1 MIGPWY
7 SVVIIL
13 LLSLCKYTA
22 SGPSCPSGSAAVSLV
37 HCLIFAVLL
46 TLRVLNQW
54 GASRPRL
61 ARGSRYFRIPAVDST
76 KDLAYENII
85 VNSTNVSSIS
95 PSKALCMEFCSRLQT
110 FDPIMSGNA
119 ALCNPPWQNCLRRR
133 FGTVTYTMLTI
144 GLLAVATLYICLKSP
159 SVDIT
164 QSVQTDLSEVK
175 NKLEDLSQQFLT
187 TSEIQRNVEK
197 KLNQI
202 VTLIP
207 KLTEVTIKIRD
218 DLSQDLSNRIQQILQ
233 TISQSHDHVNS
244 LVQEHLTKYDADKTA
259 MIDYALE
266 SAGGRVVST
275 RNTETYYKGDHV
287 ISLFGVPI
295 CQPSKTPQSIIQ
307 PGVLPGECWPFK
319 GQTGSAIVQ
328 LIGPVHIS
336 GVSLEHIPKSLS
348 PTGKIDSAP
357 KDFSVWGLTNVD
369 DQEGFFFGKFTYGI
383 EREPLQYFS
392 VQRKTHTPY
401 LLVEMKVHSNHGNP
415 EFTCVYRLRIHGE
428 LEQSSFGG
436 LL

>member
-1 MIGPWY
+1 MPISQG
-7 SVVIIL
+7 L
-13 LLSLCKYTA
+13 
-22 SGPSCPSGSAAVSLV
+22 PS
-37 HCLIFAVLL
+37 
-46 TLRVLNQW
+46 
-54 GASRPRL
+54 
-61 ARGSRYFRIPAVDST
+61 IPAVDST
-76 KDLAYENII
+76 KDLVYESIV
-85 VNSTNVSSIS
+85 VNSTSISSIS
-95 PSKALCMEFCSRLQT
+95 SSKALCTEFCSRLQT

-133 FGTVTYTMLTI
+133 LGTVPYTMFTI
-144 GLLAVATLYICLKSP
+144 SLLVVTVLYICLKSP
-159 SVDIT
+159 SEDIT
-164 QSVQTDLSEVK
+164 QGVQIELFEVK
-175 NKLEDLSQQFLT
+175 NKLEDLSRKFLT

-197 KLNQI
+197 KLNEVI
-202 VTLIP
+202 TLIP
-207 KLTEVTIKIRD
+207 KLTEVTVKIRD
-218 DLSQDLSNRIQQILQ
+218 DLSQDLSNQMQQISQ
-233 TISQSHDHVNS
+233 RISQSHDHVNS
-244 LVQEHLTKYDADKTA
+244 LVQEHLTKYDAEKTA

-275 RNTETYYKGDHV
+275 RNTETYYKCDQV

-357 KDFSVWGLTNVD
+357 KDFSVWGLTKVD

-383 EREPLQYFS
+383 EKKTLQYFS

-401 LLVEMKVHSNHGNP
+401 LLIEMKVHSNYGNP

-428 LEQSSFGG
+428 LEQRSFGG
-436 LL
+436 VL